1 MSRLFCRCLLAA
13 LVLCAFPA
21 LAQHQPAFTV
31 EDLVRME
38 DVGRAAVSPD
48 GRTVAYETFGPWDQS
63 TCFDLGPRSNW
74 TTGRIHLSQIDG
86 GGSRL
91 ILADQPPG
99 QVLGDWSP
107 SGRFLSVFGF
117 NAGRW
122 EAGVYEVAA
131 DRLRW
136 TGLSPELSF
145 EGARTV
151 WMAGDRL
158 LLPVRPGRPSAWSM
172 RHDGYA
178 RDDTEGRWAARDG
191 GRLSITALETQGGV
205 AIPDAARPTVELVMV
220 EATSGQTRTLARGPI
235 LDVAPSASGR
245 YIAALERGEGIAPDE
260 PLVQLAATWR
270 SRLRLITVAT
280 GESRV
285 FGTHQDVA
293 ANLLDWSPDGDRL
306 LVWARRDGTPWQN
319 GDLWRW
325 DADTGAADPLLQ
337 GRLDPIGAR
346 PFDLTTAIRATW
358 MGSTPVIFA
367 GLPGAERRDWY
378 ALVFG
383 APIALS
389 EHLAQPSPSLSAV
402 ASNHLLTVADGA
414 VWRLEAGASA
424 HRLTPPALKA
434 QSRPAPDVYA
444 PQRQQLNRYARRDWA
459 PVFDDGGG
467 AWIVSGEG
475 GRRVSDPQPGAYWWV
490 EGTATAA
497 VVERRAKGVTRL
509 ALESARG
516 DVDLATANAGFAD
529 LAFADIVD
537 VPHRDRR
544 GQATTSR
551 LFLPPNMPMSQIKGV
566 VVAVYPE
573 SRATS
578 WIYDPGVFL
587 AGLNPLAL
595 ASTGY
600 AVLWAAMPDAPAAD
614 RAEAFARNV
623 DLALDAAGAAVPGL
637 PIARSAVIGHS
648 FGGYSAMM
656 IASAT
661 RRHKAYVSWAGPSD
675 LAVAWGEFQATERSA
690 LTDNLYFL
698 YRAGWAETSQGALG
712 GPPWA
717 KVETYAAANVL
728 NRADRIADPLLIIA
742 SDRDVV
748 PMSSGE
754 LIFSAL
760 HRQGKPA
767 RLATYWGEGHW
778 NYSPANMIDVYREI
792 EAWLDRVLVKETLAP
807 EPLTGS
813 AKSEASS
820 PSPPPP

>member
-13 LVLCAFPA
+13 LMLCAFPA
-21 LAQHQPAFTV
+21 LAQPRPFTV

-63 TCFDLGPRSNW
+63 SRFDLGPRSNW
-74 TTGRIHLSQIDG
+74 TTGRIHLSRMDG
-86 GGSRL
+86 GPSRPL
-91 ILADQPPG
+91 LADLPPG

-107 SGRFLSVFGF
+107 SGRYLSVFGF

-122 EAGVYEVAA
+122 EAGVYDVAA

-191 GRLSITALETQGGV
+191 GRLSVTALETQGGV
-205 AIPDAARPTVELVMV
+205 ATPDAARPMVELAMV
-220 EATSGQTRTLARGPI
+220 EAASGETWTLARGAI

-245 YIAALERGEGIAPDE
+245 YVAVLERGEGLAPEE

-270 SRLRLITVAT
+270 SRLWLITVET
-280 GESRV
+280 GASRV
-285 FGTHQDVA
+285 FAADRDVA
-293 ANLLDWSPDGDRL
+293 ANLLDWSPEGDRL
-306 LVWARRDGTPWQN
+306 LVWARRDGTAWRD

-325 DADTGAADPLLQ
+325 DADTDAADPLLQ
-337 GRLDPIGAR
+337 GRLDPVGAR

-358 MGSTPVIFA
+358 MGATPVVFA
-367 GLPGAERRDWY
+367 SLAGADRRDWY
-378 ALVFG
+378 ALEPG
-383 APIALS
+383 APAALS
-389 EHLAQPSPSLSAV
+389 AALAQPSPSLSAV
-402 ASNHLLTVADGA
+402 ASDHLLTVADGA
-414 VWRLEAGASA
+414 VWRLRLGEVAD
-424 HRLTPPALKA
+424 RLTPPDLKV

-459 PVFDDGGG
+459 PIFDDGGG
-467 AWIVSGEG
+467 AWIVTGDG
-475 GRRVSDPQPGAYWWV
+475 ARRVSDPQPGAHWWV

-497 VVERRAKGVTRL
+497 IIERRAQGVTRL
-509 ALESARG
+509 ALEGAKG
-516 DVDLATANAGFAD
+516 AIDLATANADFAN
-529 LAFADIVD
+529 LAFAEIVD
-537 VPHRDRR
+537 VSHQDRR
-544 GQATTSR
+544 GQAATSR
-551 LFLPPNMPMSQIKGV
+551 LFLPPNTPMSQIKGV

-578 WIYDPGVFL
+578 WIYEPGVFL
-587 AGLNPLAL
+587 AGLNPLVL

-614 RAEAFARNV
+614 RADAFARNV

-656 IASAT
+656 IASAA

-717 KVETYAAANVL
+717 KAQTYAAANVV

-760 HRQGKPA
+760 HRQGKRA

-778 NYSPANMIDVYREI
+778 NYSPANMIDAYREI
-792 EAWLDRVLVKETLAP
+792 AAWLDRALVKETTDP
-807 EPLTGS
+807 GRPTGT
-813 AKSEASS
+813 ARSEASS